1 MEFFKALNTLHHS
14 PSIYKLNVY
23 GFDKRSLEF
32 TKSNHTNTKLR
43 CKAVHFS
50 IQWSKIKSGFLL
62 NSVVG
67 PLVFNTFV
75 NHTIDCNRHWTVNG
89 VIL

>member
-1 MEFFKALNTLHHS
+1 MFALLNMLEKCKQNLSKRQNFMEFFKALNTLHHS

-50 IQWSKIKSGFLL
+50 IQ
-62 NSVVG
+62 
-67 PLVFNTFV
+67 
-75 NHTIDCNRHWTVNG
+75 
-89 VIL
+89 